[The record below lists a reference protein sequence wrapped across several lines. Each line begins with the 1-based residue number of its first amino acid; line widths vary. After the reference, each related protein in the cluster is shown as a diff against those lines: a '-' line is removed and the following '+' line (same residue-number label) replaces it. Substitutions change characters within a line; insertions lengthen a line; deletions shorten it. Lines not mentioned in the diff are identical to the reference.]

1 MGVNMGRGR
10 KRAAENIKQTSG
22 QSQTNCFMFPLY
34 TVKLKGASDKGN
46 FLLSSIAKSNDV

>member
-1 MGVNMGRGR
+1 MGRGR

-46 FLLSSIAKSNDV
+46 FLLSSMAKSNGI